1 MSELSA
7 LCAVFY
13 LCIFYLCQLKFFT
26 CEIFTY
32 EFLLMYFFTC
42 VNSSFLPVI
51 FLLVFF
57 LWIFLCQLKFFT
69 CDILLVIF
77 SLMDLFFYTSDFFP
91 PQIVSEKGRK
101 VCFSKIIDCHP
112 SKYCSLFSLAFYM
125 RFTPS
130 GNVPKIYFQSNLLNL
145 VNSKSI
151 TFSKLAQKVK
161 LLRIET

>member
-1 MSELSA
+1 
-7 LCAVFY
+7 
-13 LCIFYLCQLKFFT
+13 
-26 CEIFTY
+26 
-32 EFLLMYFFTC
+32 
-42 VNSSFLPVI
+42 
-51 FLLVFF
+51 
-57 LWIFLCQLKFFT
+57 
-69 CDILLVIF
+69 
-77 SLMDLFFYTSDFFP
+77 MDLFFYTSDFFP